1 MHVPGLLQRVR
12 LAGIDD
18 VYLVTR
24 VDLLERM
31 ADVLPLVYGK
41 PPVQNVPFHSIEAIP
56 GCTAPKLL
64 PD

>member
-56 GCTAPKLL
+56 GYLAPKLQ